1 MKSAQNGCNGDEF
14 PRLGA
19 IGCFRDRPIWKY
31 SSRSRNTPELLS
43 LSPAKKDLN
52 STATL
57 FPFLEKT
64 KIKLKD
70 DYRQGR
76 TVRDRNRQE
85 STRTLKKVPHSA
97 TNTDT
102 ERQEATARCLA
113 PKRQVGGSTPLR
125 DTKSPKAEFAFG
137 LFRFSD
143 SLAAFQ
149 MFDCAD

>member
-1 MKSAQNGCNGDEF
+1 MKSAQSGCKGDEF

-19 IGCFRDRPIWKY
+19 LGCSRDRSIRKC
-31 SSRSRNTPELLS
+31 SSRSWNTPEPLS
-43 LSPAKKDLN
+43 LGPAKKDLN

-70 DYRQGR
+70 DRRQGR

-85 STRTLKKVPHSA
+85 STRTLKKVPYPA

-102 ERQEATARCLA
+102 ERQEATAKRFA
-113 PKRQVGGSTPLR
+113 PKRKVARSNRVRNMIEGRISGKGSP
-125 DTKSPKAEFAFG
+125 AFLILISG
-137 LFRFSD
+137 LS
-143 SLAAFQ
+143 
-149 MFDCAD
+149 